1 MIPSRFAPPSAPRT
15 RLPVV
20 LPVLLVL
27 AGCVRAGTARPVPT
41 PAPPPGAPGRNAGSP
56 DTVVSPEEREQLRQ
70 VTREARRMAR
80 ERTAPDSTTRR
91 LRADSA
97 LPTAFA
103 DGAARELVM
112 LARAARMRQ
121 DSALFAYRATTT
133 QRFDV
138 ALGARRLGLEKR
150 LVRGDNVAEI
160 AWRRDVGV
168 RVTPVGS
175 RLASSLGGNTRGTI
189 TDAITIPYFPGR
201 ETLWFPSSE
210 FGVVRSD
217 IDERDL
223 IHPLARGAEA
233 YYRYAS
239 GDSASIRLPD
249 GAVIPLRELR
259 ITARR
264 PDRRLFV
271 GSFWFDRRGGELVRA
286 AYRLAAAIE
295 IWDVANTEL
304 EADREQAAV
313 AGPVRDSIARARL
326 PRPLYAKDSA
336 ERASRAAGV
345 RPGDADGKP
354 PAWVTATFRPARAEL
369 DGITVEYGLY
379 DGRFWLPRAHSASYR
394 VQFGFLRIP
403 YQLDESFRYQD
414 INAAFPLRAIPAT
427 RLARAQGD
435 TVNPGDSTTVVDAPA
450 AVSVSVGGGAVQ
462 GGTTAGPPAVDTTQ
476 LSPAERQRRRL
487 CAQDSSYTRVDN
499 RFEGRLRVAF
509 DMPCNR
515 ELLRTAKA
523 LPPLDD
529 ADVPGT
535 SATGRDALLE
545 ALGLS
550 LQPGLAVSRP
560 QLAWGTEFLRYNRI
574 EGLSLGAQLRQSLG
588 AGYTVRATGRIGH
601 ADLHGNGE
609 LALER
614 TGGARTVTAT
624 VFHRLAASNPEWAGA
639 LTAGPSLPALLYG
652 RDEGFYYRTL
662 GAELVDQRTGRRSA
676 LRWRLFIERQ
686 WSAGDTD
693 VVNTF
698 SVARQANGRRFRTNV
713 IADRVA
719 LSGAAVEW
727 TRVWR
732 DVPGGLRMATVIQSE
747 AATGS
752 YAYTRSSLEGTLSRS
767 IGPISAA
774 LTAAAGTA
782 TGRIPSQ
789 RQWFLGGVRTVR
801 GYGPGSSEGDA
812 FWLARAELGMR
823 QGIVRPVLFYDAGWA
838 GNRSA
843 PSNGPRL
850 QGVGGGISLF
860 DGLIRFDTARPRR
873 GGAWRA
879 DVYLSAPL

>member
-1 MIPSRFAPPSAPRT
+1 M
-15 RLPVV
+15 
-20 LPVLLVL
+20 LVL
-27 AGCVRAGTARPVPT
+27 AACVRAGAARPAPT
-41 PAPPPGAPGRNAGSP
+41 PAPPPGAPGRNTGSP

-70 VTREARRMAR
+70 VTRDARRMAR
-80 ERTAPDSTTRR
+80 ERTAPDSTVRR

-103 DGAARELVM
+103 DAEARALVA
-112 LARAARMRQ
+112 LARVARMRQ

-168 RVTPVGS
+168 RVTPIGS

-189 TDAITIPYFPGR
+189 TDAVTIPYFPGR
-201 ETLWFPSSE
+201 ETLWFPSSD

-239 GDSASIRLPD
+239 GDSASITLPD
-249 GAVIPLRELR
+249 GSVIPLRELR
-259 ITARR
+259 ISARR

-295 IWDVANTEL
+295 IWDVASEETGE
-304 EADREQAAV
+304 ERRQTTV
-313 AGPVRDSIARARL
+313 AGPLRDSLARARFG
-326 PRPLYAKDSA
+326 RPLYVKDSL
-336 ERASRAAGV
+336 ERARLLARA
-345 RPGDADGKP
+345 RPEDEEP
-354 PAWVTATFRPARAEL
+354 PRLVKAVFQPARAEL
-369 DGITVEYGLY
+369 EGITVEYGLY
-379 DGRFWLPRAHSASYR
+379 AGRFWLPRAHSASYR
-394 VQFGFLRIP
+394 VQFGFVRVP

-414 INAAFPLRAIPAT
+414 INATFPLRAIPAT
-427 RLARAQGD
+427 RLARARGD
-435 TVNPGDSTTVVDAPA
+435 TVNAGDSSTVVDAPA
-450 AVSVSVGGGAVQ
+450 EISVSIGSGAAQ
-462 GGTTAGPPAVDTTQ
+462 AGTDPGTLAVDTT
-476 LSPAERQRRRL
+476 LSPGERQRARL
-487 CAQDSSYTRVDN
+487 CARDSVYTRVDS
-499 RFEGRLRVAF
+499 RFDGRLRVAF
-509 DMPCNR
+509 DMPCNPDR
-515 ELLRTAKA
+515 LRSAAA
-523 LPPLDD
+523 LPPLDA

-550 LQPGLAVSRP
+550 LQPGIAISRP

-574 EGLSLGAQLRQSLG
+574 EGLSVGAQLRQSLG

-601 ADLHGNGE
+601 ADRHGNGE

-614 TGGARTVTAT
+614 TGGPRTVTAT

-652 RDEGFYYRTL
+652 RDEGFYYRTY

-698 SVARQANGRRFRTNV
+698 SLARQVSGRQFRTNV

-719 LSGAAVEW
+719 LSGVAVEW

-732 DVPGGLRMATVIQSE
+732 DVPGGLRMATIFQSE

-767 IGPISAA
+767 MGPLSTA

-838 GNRSA
+838 GSRAALS
-843 PSNGPRL
+843 SGPRL

-860 DGLIRFDTARPRR
+860 DGLIRFDVARPRR
-873 GGAWRA
+873 GGSWRA

>member
-1 MIPSRFAPPSAPRT
+1 M
-15 RLPVV
+15 
-20 LPVLLVL
+20 LLL
-27 AGCVRAGTARPVPT
+27 AACARAGTARPVPT
-41 PAPPPGAPGRNAGSP
+41 PAPPPGAPGRNAGTP

-70 VTREARRMAR
+70 VTRDARRMAR

-103 DGAARELVM
+103 DAEARALVA
-112 LARAARMRQ
+112 LARAARLRQ
-121 DSALFAYRATTT
+121 DSALVAYRATTL

-138 ALGARRLGLEKR
+138 AMGARRSGLEKR

-160 AWRRDVGV
+160 AWRREVGV

-175 RLASSLGGNTRGTI
+175 RLVSSLGRDTRGTI
-189 TDAITIPYFPGR
+189 TDAVTIPYFPGR
-201 ETLWFPSSE
+201 ETLWFPSSD
-210 FGVVRSD
+210 FGMVRSD

-239 GDSASIRLPD
+239 GDSASITLPD
-249 GAVIPLRELR
+249 GRVIPLRELR
-259 ITARR
+259 ISARR

-295 IWDVANTEL
+295 IWDVASE
-304 EADREQAAV
+304 EVARERIDRTV
-313 AGPVRDSIARARL
+313 AEPIRDSLARTRLARPLFVKDSVARVAQTARAR
-326 PRPLYAKDSA
+326 RGGEDD
-336 ERASRAAGV
+336 
-345 RPGDADGKP
+345 DAP

-369 DGITVEYGLY
+369 EGITVEYGLY

-403 YQLDESFRYQD
+403 YQLDETFRYQE
-414 INAAFPLRAIPAT
+414 INAAFPLRPIPAS
-427 RLARAQGD
+427 RVARAQGD

-450 AVSVSVGGGAVQ
+450 EILVSIGSGAAQ
-462 GGTTAGPPAVDTTQ
+462 GGSRGAATVDDTTRLTAAQRQ
-476 LSPAERQRRRL
+476 LRRL
-487 CAQDSSYTRVDN
+487 CTQDSSYTRVDS
-499 RFEGRLRVAF
+499 RFDGRLRVAF
-509 DMPCNR
+509 DLPCNADR
-515 ELLRTAKA
+515 LRSAAA
-523 LPPLDD
+523 LPPLD
-529 ADVPGT
+529 AVDVPGT

-550 LQPGLAVSRP
+550 LQPGLAISRP
-560 QLAWGTEFLRYNRI
+560 ELAWGTEFLRYNRI
-574 EGLSLGAQLRQSLG
+574 EGLSVGAQLRQSLG
-588 AGYTVRATGRIGH
+588 AGYTMRATGRMGH
-601 ADLHGNGE
+601 ADRHGNGE

-639 LTAGPSLPALLYG
+639 LTAGASLPPLLYG

-662 GAELVDQRTGRRSA
+662 GTELIEQRTSRRSV
-676 LRWRLFIERQ
+676 LRSRLFIERQ

-698 SVARQANGRRFRTNV
+698 SLARQVSGRQFRTNV

-719 LSGAAVEW
+719 LSGVAVEW
-727 TRVWR
+727 TRTWR
-732 DVPGGLRMATVIQSE
+732 DVPGAFRFATVVQGE

-752 YAYTRSSLEGTLSRS
+752 YAYTRSGVEGTVSRS
-767 IGPISAA
+767 LGPLAA
-774 LTAAAGTA
+774 SLTAAAGTA

-812 FWLARAELGMR
+812 FWLGRAELGMR
-823 QGIVRPVLFYDAGWA
+823 QGIVRPVVFYDAGWA

-843 PSNGPRL
+843 LSTGPRL
-850 QGVGGGISLF
+850 QGLGGGVSLI
-860 DGLIRFDTARPRR
+860 DGLLRFDAARPRR
-873 GGAWRA
+873 GGPWRV
-879 DVYLSAPL
+879 DVYLSAAL